1 MTDEPE
7 YEWYPEKSAWNERER
22 GFGFELVYAFDFE
35 NALVVADE
43 RKDYDEPRFRA
54 VGRID
59 GRPYMVVFT
68 PRGKRLRI
76 ISMRRMHEKEARK
89 YGI

>member
-7 YEWYPEKSAWNERER
+7 YEWDPEKSAWNERER

-43 RKDYDEPRFRA
+43 RKDYGEPVSA
-54 VGRID
+54 LWDALMGCL
-59 GRPYMVVFT
+59 T
-68 PRGKRLRI
+68 W
-76 ISMRRMHEKEARK
+76 
-89 YGI
+89 